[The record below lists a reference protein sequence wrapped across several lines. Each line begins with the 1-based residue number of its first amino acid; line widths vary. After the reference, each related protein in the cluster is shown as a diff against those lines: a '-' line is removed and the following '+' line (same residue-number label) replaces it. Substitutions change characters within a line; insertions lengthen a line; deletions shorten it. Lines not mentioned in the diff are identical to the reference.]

1 MKTRILIAM
10 CVLACLCLTACGS
23 HDIISGYN
31 SGDVKL
37 GQYKEVTYDPQE
49 VVVTDEE
56 IREKV
61 EAELINKHEQN
72 VDVEGKTVVEEG
84 DLVICDY
91 TGYMD
96 GEQFDGGSTTD
107 AEIQVGASGMIPGFM
122 EGFIG
127 AEIGV
132 EKEFDVTFPDP
143 YEVNPDLAGKPATF
157 KIIVHRIVKKELPQY
172 TDEIVQKYSEYK
184 TTAEYDESV
193 RASITEEKQK
203 AADTKKKYDIML
215 KIIRACE
222 FDERALA
229 PHVIENR
236 ERLLSDS
243 DKMYQQYLGVD
254 SYSYYTSY
262 LQMSDDEFNEYYD
275 SLAKMQT
282 EYTYVLAAVADKE
295 NLTATDDEINEL
307 AEKMRESYG
316 YETLDDMYASF
327 KSTYNEPARDV
338 VASQVKLNKALELI
352 TSTALPN

>member
-56 IREKV
+56 ISEKV
-61 EAELINKHEQN
+61 QTNLINNHEQN

-84 DLVICDY
+84 DLIICDY
-91 TGYMD
+91 TGYKD
-96 GEQFDGGSTTD
+96 GVAFDGGSTTD

-157 KIIVHRIVKKELPQY
+157 KFLVKRIVKKELPQY
-172 TDEIVQKYSEYK
+172 TDEIVQKYSEYT
-184 TTAEYDESV
+184 TTAEYDESI
-193 RASITEEKQK
+193 RTSLTEEKQK
-203 AADTKKKYDIML
+203 SADTKKKYDIML
-215 KIIRACE
+215 KIIRASE

-243 DKMYQQYLGVD
+243 DRMYQQYLGAD
-254 SYSYYTSY
+254 AYTYYTNY
-262 LQMSDDEFNEYYD
+262 LNMSDEEFNEYFD

-282 EYTYVLAAVADKE
+282 EYTFILAAVADKE
-295 NLTATDDEINEL
+295 NLTATEDEINEL
-307 AEKMRESYG
+307 AEKMKESYG
-316 YETLDDMYASF
+316 YETLEDMYTSL

-338 VASQVKLNKALELI
+338 VASQVRLNKALDLI